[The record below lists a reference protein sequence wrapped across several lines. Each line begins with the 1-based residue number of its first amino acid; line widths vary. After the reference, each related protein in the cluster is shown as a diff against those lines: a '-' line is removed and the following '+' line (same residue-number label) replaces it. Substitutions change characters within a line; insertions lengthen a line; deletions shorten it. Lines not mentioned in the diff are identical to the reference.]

1 MVGAT
6 FAAVWIVAGV
16 VLLISVSNAAGLML
30 MSGIRRDQEMVVRLA
45 IGASSGQLARQ
56 LILEGAVL
64 VLLGTVAALVMT
76 QAVMLIGRYL
86 VPTIG
91 TDIGGPNLNVDV
103 WVLGF
108 TLAISAFSTLVAS
121 LAPVRHVLGLPDAAV
136 LKTASASPSPRT
148 HRALLALGVVQVACT
163 LAPIA
168 TLSVVLTG
176 LDRNVG
182 SIGFDPTNVI
192 SLTIDARRLTPQ
204 ELVSTVQR
212 LEQRL
217 HSGPRSVALATKAP
231 LSGRPAVSSV
241 TVDGDAGRR
250 PLSSAV
256 VSVSPGYFAMLGT
269 PVRTG
274 REFERGD
281 EARGVAIVS
290 RRFVNLLPA
299 QARIVG
305 SVVQIGN
312 GPHLTVVGVAEDIQ
326 YGSAVEAGSPVLYT
340 PIRLDALSSVSVL
353 VRSPENPQEV
363 ADEFSQELSTATRGA
378 ASLTAVG
385 LQERH
390 DRVTAARRRFG
401 QLMGAAALFSTVFSI
416 CGLGLV
422 VAYVVQVRLREFAIR
437 RAFGAQSMDIARI
450 VLRKAAVVAT
460 SGGVIGALLAVAFL
474 RVLSTAIV
482 GLDDFRVTVLLMPTV
497 TLLLI
502 MLLGALL
509 PLVKAMNSQPA
520 DLLRSS

>member
-1 MVGAT
+1 
-6 FAAVWIVAGV
+6 
-16 VLLISVSNAAGLML
+16 
-30 MSGIRRDQEMVVRLA
+30 
-45 IGASSGQLARQ
+45 
-56 LILEGAVL
+56 
-64 VLLGTVAALVMT
+64 
-76 QAVMLIGRYL
+76 
-86 VPTIG
+86 
-91 TDIGGPNLNVDV
+91 
-103 WVLGF
+103 
-108 TLAISAFSTLVAS
+108 
-121 LAPVRHVLGLPDAAV
+121 
-136 LKTASASPSPRT
+136 
-148 HRALLALGVVQVACT
+148 
-163 LAPIA
+163 
-168 TLSVVLTG
+168 
-176 LDRNVG
+176 
-182 SIGFDPTNVI
+182 
-192 SLTIDARRLTPQ
+192 
-204 ELVSTVQR
+204 
-212 LEQRL
+212 
-217 HSGPRSVALATKAP
+217 
-231 LSGRPAVSSV
+231 
-241 TVDGDAGRR
+241 
-250 PLSSAV
+250 
-256 VSVSPGYFAMLGT
+256 MLGT